1 MGYQKRQRS
10 KSKYNQNNRNTV
22 RALLLL
28 LLLLTLTY
36 AWLQWQE
43 KHKEN
48 EPMSLV
54 QEEVIYKPLYWAVAQ
69 PAYPP
74 FTERGIQGEMIGM
87 DVELLQ
93 AIAEQSGI
101 EVTIRPQELNGLL
114 HSLDTGSA
122 DIVIGGINITPER
135 RQQYLFTRPYLTG
148 KWAVLSQNK
157 LSNWEQLSGKAI
169 AVTDNALSERYVQ
182 NFSNVQPVRLSSVY
196 LGVNAVEKNNAY
208 AILDSDVVL
217 KHYQQANPNW
227 YLLTQPGSETLVFA
241 FAVKKD
247 NVLLK
252 KKLDAGLAAIKS
264 TGLYQAILAKYG
276 Q

>member
-1 MGYQKRQRS
+1 M
-10 KSKYNQNNRNTV
+10 

-48 EPMSLV
+48 EPVSLV

-114 HSLDTGSA
+114 RSLDAGSA
-122 DIVIGGINITPER
+122 DIVIGDINITPER
-135 RQQYLFTRPYLTG
+135 RQQYLFTHPYLTG

-157 LSNWEQLSGKAI
+157 LSNWEQLSDKAI
-169 AVTDNALSERYVQ
+169 AVTDDALSERYVQ
-182 NFSNVQPVRLSSVY
+182 NFSNVQPARLSSVY

-217 KHYQQANPNW
+217 NIISKPI
-227 YLLTQPGSETLVFA
+227 PIG
-241 FAVKKD
+241 
-247 NVLLK
+247 
-252 KKLDAGLAAIKS
+252 IC
-264 TGLYQAILAKYG
+264 
-276 Q
+276 